1 MPKLW
6 RRREPATRGPR
17 GRRSGSTAISL
28 SAADLAA
35 LGRLIATGQAV
46 LQERPPVVSRLKAA
60 MTRIKVP
67 IPTGL

>member
-6 RRREPATRGPR
+6 QRSSVATRRSR
-17 GRRSGSTAISL
+17 GRRRGTTSISL

-35 LGRLIATGQAV
+35 LGRLVATGQTV
-46 LQERPPVVSRLKAA
+46 LQERPNVVPRLKAA
-60 MTRIKVP
+60 MTRLGVP